1 MFLQYHMKIP
11 FLLLSLIFC
20 LPVFSDIS
28 RCKSIQDDI
37 KRLECFDSFFVSENS
52 SETKNNELIIVKE
65 DSDRNLDEI
74 SIFGLPKKIEKS
86 EEEEIKISSTIK
98 SVSQKLDLKLII
110 ILENNQIWQTV
121 EKIRDI
127 RLKDG
132 YEVEI
137 REGFLSGY
145 ALRVPG
151 KKIKLRVRRLK

>member
-1 MFLQYHMKIP
+1 MFLQYNMKIT
-11 FLLLSLIFC
+11 FLLLSLFFW

-28 RCKSIQDDI
+28 RCKSIEDDI
-37 KRLECFDSFFVSENS
+37 KRLECFDSFFVNENH
-52 SETKNNELIIVKE
+52 SETSDNELIIVKE
-65 DSDRNLDEI
+65 DSGRNSEDI
-74 SIFGLPKKIEKS
+74 NIFGLSKKIDKS
-86 EEEEIKISSTIK
+86 EDEEIKILSTIK

>member
-1 MFLQYHMKIP
+1 M
-11 FLLLSLIFC
+11 
-20 LPVFSDIS
+20 
-28 RCKSIQDDI
+28 
-37 KRLECFDSFFVSENS
+37 
-52 SETKNNELIIVKE
+52 
-65 DSDRNLDEI
+65 
-74 SIFGLPKKIEKS
+74 
-86 EEEEIKISSTIK
+86 
-98 SVSQKLDLKLII
+98 
-110 ILENNQIWQTV
+110 ENNQIWQTV